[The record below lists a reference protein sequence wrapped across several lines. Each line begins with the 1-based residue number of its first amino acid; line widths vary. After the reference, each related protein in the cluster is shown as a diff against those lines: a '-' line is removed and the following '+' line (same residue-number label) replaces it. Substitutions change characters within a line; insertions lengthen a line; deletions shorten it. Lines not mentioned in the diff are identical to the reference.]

1 MSSKGSEPF
10 IEAGVRTRRRTL
22 KRPLLLALCAT
33 VATLSLYAC
42 NIYLASTARGAEDR
56 VHRVP
61 AHAKRILRQCAA
73 LRATPE
79 PPHDFHTRAQ
89 SDRYEPGTRPTLIK
103 NARVWTGARNG
114 TETVKGDVLLEGG
127 VVKGIGYIPEALLD
141 SYDDLATIHAGG
153 AWVTPGLVDL
163 HSHVGLLSAP
173 FTAGAFEVN
182 SIHGPALPWLR
193 SIDGF
198 NTHDLAFELAI
209 AGGVTSAMVLPGS
222 GNAIG
227 GQAFMMKLRKT
238 KERSPTSMIVEPP
251 HTLNGTVPDPDL
263 PLRWRHMKQACGEN
277 LRRYGN
283 RMDAIWAFR
292 SAYNEARKVKQGQD
306 DFCMKAEAG
315 LWEDIHDQNFPENLQ
330 WEMLVDVLRGRVK
343 IANHCYEEVDL
354 DDIVRLTN
362 EFGFPIASF
371 HHASEAW
378 LVPDVLKR
386 TWGGTPA
393 VAIFAS
399 NHRYKRE
406 SYRGSQFAPRV
417 LADNEIPVVMKSDHP
432 VLNSRYVVYEA
443 QQAHYYGLP
452 PHLALASVTST
463 PARAAGLSHRIG
475 LLAEGTD
482 ADVVLWDSHPL
493 HLGATPRQ
501 VWIDGIPQLGRADTA
516 LTPLPDTE
524 PVLVGPP
531 KNGAVFDE
539 VPAVP
544 NWDLERKQAVAYEGL
559 PPLGPAQARAGKVV
573 LRNVQEVWTRTETG
587 LKERWSGARDADGR
601 SGTVVLVDGAISCV
615 GQEGWCLAGAEDA
628 DDALEIDLHG
638 GAVGPGLMTFGSP
651 LGLEEITQEPSTGD
665 GALYNP
671 YAADTPALL
680 GDTGALVRAADA
692 LQFGTRNALTARR
705 AGVTYAT
712 TALGET
718 TLFGGAST
726 LIGGLA
732 VTFRTGAA
740 HALQPDAIV
749 KPVAALQVH
758 VGRAAPWRGSLAP
771 VSVSTQIATLRRL
784 LLDSVSDKEETGR
797 WFKKAADGEIP
808 LIIGV
813 GSADIMATLLQ
824 LKAEVEELRGG
835 RIKMVFSGASE
846 AHLIAEDIAKA
857 KVGVILNPVRPFPGT
872 WDNHRILAGPP
883 ISNETTVTAL
893 LKHKITVALGVTDAW
908 EPVNTRFDAG
918 WVALESSGRIDKQ
931 AQYAL
936 ITGNLEKLL
945 GLEGWLGDQGD
956 LVVYQGG
963 GAFNMSSKAIAIA
976 SPRHGTVELF

>member
-1 MSSKGSEPF
+1 MSSKEPF
-10 IEAGVRTRRRTL
+10 VEAAIRSRRSATV

-33 VATLSLYAC
+33 IATLSLYAC
-42 NIYLASTARGAEDR
+42 NFYLASSSRNPETRI
-56 VHRVP
+56 HRVP
-61 AHAKRILRQCAA
+61 AHAGQILRQCAS
-73 LRATPE
+73 LKATPK

-89 SDRYEPGTRPTLIK
+89 SDRFEPGTRPTLIK

-127 VVKGIGYIPEALLD
+127 VVKGIGYIPQTLLNNLKDPATVEAN
-141 SYDDLATIHAGG
+141 G

-173 FTAGAFEVN
+173 FTSGAFDVN
-182 SIHGPALPWLR
+182 SAHGPVLPWLR

-238 KERSPTSMIVEPP
+238 KERSPTSMVVEPP
-251 HTLNGTVPDPDL
+251 HTLNGSAPDPDL

-283 RMDAIWAFR
+283 RMDAIWSFR
-292 SAYNEARKVKQGQD
+292 SAYNEARKVKQQQD
-306 DFCMKAEAG
+306 DFCTKAEAG
-315 LWEDIHDQNFPENLQ
+315 LWEDIAGQSFPENLQ

-378 LVPDVLKR
+378 LVPDVLKQ

-443 QQAHYYGLP
+443 QQAHYYGLQ

-475 LLAEGTD
+475 ILAEGAD

-493 HLGATPRQ
+493 HLGAVPRQ
-501 VWIDGIPQLGRADTA
+501 VWIDGIAQLGRADTA
-516 LTPLPDTE
+516 LTPAPDAE

-531 KNGAVFDE
+531 KKGSVFGE
-539 VPAVP
+539 IPAVP
-544 NWDLERKQAVAYEGL
+544 SWDEERKEAVAFEGL
-559 PPLGPAQARAGKVV
+559 PPLEPKKAVKGKVV
-573 LRNVQEVWTRTETG
+573 LRNVLEVWIRTETG
-587 LKERWSGARDADGR
+587 LKERWSGMSEGK
-601 SGTVVLVDGAISCV
+601 SGTVVLVDGTISCV
-615 GQEGWCLAGAEDA
+615 GQEGWCLTEE
-628 DDALEIDLHG
+628 DDALEIDLRG

-651 LGLEEITQEPSTGD
+651 LGIEEITQELSTQD
-665 GALYNP
+665 GLLYNP
-671 YAADTPALL
+671 YIANTPKIL
-680 GDTGALVRAADA
+680 GDSGAVVRAVDA
-692 LQFGTRNALTARR
+692 LQFGTRNALVARR
-705 AGVTYAT
+705 AGVAYAT
-712 TALGET
+712 SSLSKA

-749 KPVAALQVH
+749 QPTAALQLH
-758 VGRAAPWRGSLAP
+758 VGRAAPWRGTMP
-771 VSVSTQIATLRRL
+771 DVSVSTQIATLRRL
-784 LLDSVSDKEETGR
+784 LLDAVNDDEETGR
-797 WFKKAADGEIP
+797 WFKKAADGRIP
-808 LIIGV
+808 LIIDV
-813 GSADIMATLLQ
+813 ENADIMATLLQ
-824 LKAEVEELRGG
+824 LKAEVEELRGA
-835 RIKMVFSGASE
+835 RIRMIFSGASE
-846 AHLIAEDIAKA
+846 AHLLAADIAKA
-857 KVGVILNPVRPFPGT
+857 RVGVILSPVRPFPGA
-872 WDNHRILAGPP
+872 WDSRRILAGPP
-883 ISNETTVTAL
+883 ITNETTVTAL
-893 LKHKITVALGVTDAW
+893 LKHKVTVALGVTDAW
-908 EPVNTRFDAG
+908 EPVNARFDAG
-918 WVALESSGRIDKQ
+918 WSSQVALESGGWIDKQ
-931 AQYAL
+931 MQYAL
-936 ITGNLEKLL
+936 VTGNLEKLL
-945 GLEGWLGDQGD
+945 GLEGWLSDQGD

-963 GAFNMSSKAIAIA
+963 GAFNMSSKVIAIA
-976 SPRHGTVELF
+976 SPRHGVVEFF